1 MTDENVDRDDAL
13 MARLRS
19 ADPLRS
25 AERDSVEPRAG
36 LAGDILAA
44 AAAEDERVDA
54 AAEPVTDAPVVG
66 IEHARTRRR
75 PGLWLGVA
83 AAAVAAA
90 VVAGGMVNGLGLPT
104 GVPEAAPPTMAYGG
118 GPISLGAAPPESNFQ
133 DTEVGAAETAQGTQV
148 GTQPGTYLRHDSG
161 SYDFTAN
168 GLSDVDGT
176 APAFAFD
183 GRSATNLDRF
193 DALAAYLGFSE
204 APIDNFGQL
213 HYGAAD
219 YSGPGLTVIN
229 DSWLSFIYDNP
240 SIPSWR
246 CDAHAMEPVD
256 GMEPCVPPGSPPG
269 EDAARVIMN
278 DVLVAGGWDPAA
290 FAVTYESPAGS
301 GQTGL
306 AAG

>member
-118 GPISLGAAPPESNFQ
+118 GPI
-133 DTEVGAAETAQGTQV
+133 D
-148 GTQPGTYLRHDSG
+148 
-161 SYDFTAN
+161 
-168 GLSDVDGT
+168 
-176 APAFAFD
+176 
-183 GRSATNLDRF
+183 
-193 DALAAYLGFSE
+193 LAALLAGSST
-204 APIDNFGQL
+204 DL
-213 HYGAAD
+213 
-219 YSGPGLTVIN
+219 
-229 DSWLSFIYDNP
+229 
-240 SIPSWR
+240 
-246 CDAHAMEPVD
+246 EPVKLHFYTFGGLKATAD
-256 GMEPCVPPGSPPG
+256 WAHQFV
-269 EDAARVIMN
+269 AAR
-278 DVLVAGGWDPAA
+278 
-290 FAVTYESPAGS
+290 S
-301 GQTGL
+301 
-306 AAG
+306 